1 MYVILLSILCYD
13 IWFYV
18 SHVLLHRAWTYR
30 RIHWIHHQKIEPTAL
45 DTYEGHVLEGP
56 LQSLGTVVPFF
67 FMHYTWLDVVLVLI
81 FLNAR
86 GMARHDARMV
96 WLVGESSSSSSSF
109 SAVELWGILARLV
122 MRNSLSW
129 RRVYQRLDKVRIGIK
144 EDYYICEVIRQRWN
158 FQKAWSVY

>member
-18 SHVLLHRAWTYR
+18 SHVLLHKAWVYR

-45 DTYEGHVLEGP
+45 DTYEGHMLEGL

-86 GMARHDARMV
+86 GMARHDVRMV
-96 WLVGESSSSSSSF
+96 WLVGNHHLLHHRFPQWNYGEYWLDWLCGTLYPGDGCTNGRTK
-109 SAVELWGILARLV
+109 SA
-122 MRNSLSW
+122 
-129 RRVYQRLDKVRIGIK
+129 
-144 EDYYICEVIRQRWN
+144 
-158 FQKAWSVY
+158 